1 MAKLMKIKSQQ
12 SSKEAVRRVLKK
24 NLKKVQENI
33 SQVKVKMMILLTRTM
48 SE

>member
-1 MAKLMKIKSQQ
+1 MAKLMKIKRQQ